1 MLPRSS
7 IIKMIFEIA
16 LGSYVER
23 TRLTW
28 GRARGRVVAAGEL
41 GHFRNREKQVVGQ
54 PASCLGSRIAKLI
67 VCGGLFVCL
76 FVSYRT
82 DVRATGLS

>member
-1 MLPRSS
+1 
-7 IIKMIFEIA
+7 MIFEIA

-23 TRLTW
+23 TRVTW

-67 VCGGLFVCL
+67 VCGGFVCL
-76 FVSYRT
+76 FVCFLQDRSQSNRFELN
-82 DVRATGLS
+82 AE